1 MKHSLSVGSLSPKGL
16 ELVPRWLSAVQNRT
30 TVLLLSR
37 EGGTVGG
44 GFKAVAADRAPSPKA
59 QISATAPF

>member
-1 MKHSLSVGSLSPKGL
+1 MKHSLSVGSLSPKVL

-44 GFKAVAADRAPSPKA
+44 VSKPSSPKGSDLRHGP
-59 QISATAPF
+59 ILSED